1 MISLEKKEG
10 KGLELEDYAGLGKKN
25 PMLALAMLIFML
37 SFTGIPPTIG
47 FAGKFVLFRAVI
59 EGGFYWLAVL
69 GVLTSLLSAFYYLR
83 IVRIMYMQDG
93 DPDVK
98 ADFWVNA
105 VTVVS
110 AVLTVG
116 LLFFSTP
123 LFELVSKNLLKLF

>member
-1 MISLEKKEG
+1 
-10 KGLELEDYAGLGKKN
+10 
-25 PMLALAMLIFML
+25 MLIFML

-47 FAGKFVLFRAVI
+47 FAGKFVVFKAVL

-69 GVLTSLLSAFYYLR
+69 GVLTSLVSAFYYLR

-93 DPDVK
+93 DPDVE
-98 ADFWVNA
+98 AGFWVNA

-123 LFELVSKNLLKLF
+123 LFEMVGNAILKIF